1 MPPPLRRLI
10 LVLGDQLDREHPLL
24 RAAEPARDALW
35 MAEVP
40 AESRRIPSHAAR
52 TTLFLAAMR
61 HFAADCEA
69 RGWTVHYRQLGQHDA
84 EDLPTALARDLVTL
98 SPEQVAWLRPGEY
111 GIRQA
116 LHATTTAAGLTPEEH
131 EPTHFIDTP
140 AAFAAFAGH
149 RAIRQ
154 ETYYRHL
161 RRRTGVL
168 MNGNEPAGGRWNFD
182 ADNRASFGREGP
194 GLIPAPRA
202 FPPDAVTRRAR
213 ADVATYLPDLPGSA
227 EGFDWPVTP
236 AEAEQALTDFTDHR
250 LPDFGRYQD
259 AMWTGHGVLYHAR
272 ISAALNLQLLDPR
285 RAIAAAE
292 TAWQEGRAP
301 LAAVEGFIRQILG
314 WREYVRGIYWQ
325 RMPDYLDANALGADQ
340 PLPALYWT
348 GETDMNCLREVVGQ
362 VLATGYAHHIQ
373 RLMVTGLFAL
383 LAGIRPREVH
393 EWYLGMFVDAVEW
406 VEAPNT
412 LGMAL
417 YADGGALATKPYA
430 ASGRYI
436 QRMSNYCRGCRF
448 RPDRRTGEE
457 ACPFTTLYWA
467 FLDRHEARFAN
478 HPRMGMAVKN
488 LRRLYDG
495 ERHAIR
501 ERAAALRSAPP

>member
-1 MPPPLRRLI
+1 MAASPRRLI
-10 LVLGDQLDREHPLL
+10 VVLGDQLDPDHPLL
-24 RAAEPARDALW
+24 QPADPERDALW
-35 MAEVP
+35 MGEVA
-40 AESRRIPSHAAR
+40 AESHRPPSHAAR

-61 HFAADCEA
+61 HFAREREA
-69 RGWTVHYRQLGQHDA
+69 EGWTVHYRRLGEQDA
-84 EDLPTALARDLVTL
+84 AELTTALRHDLATL
-98 SPEQVAWLRPGEY
+98 QPAGVAWLRPGEH
-111 GIRQA
+111 GVREVLWAASQE
-116 LHATTTAAGLTPEEH
+116 AGLAPEEA
-131 EPTHFIDTP
+131 EPARFFDTP
-140 AAFAAFAGH
+140 AGFAAFAGD

-154 ETYYRHL
+154 EGYYRHL
-161 RRRTGVL
+161 RRRTGIL
-168 MNGNEPAGGRWNFD
+168 MAGNEPVGGRWNFD

-194 GLIPAPRA
+194 GLIPAPKA
-202 FPPDAVTRRAR
+202 FPPDAVTRQVRAE
-213 ADVATYLPDLPGSA
+213 VATHLPDLPGSA

-236 AEAEQALTDFTDHR
+236 AQAEQALTDFIERR

-272 ISAALNLQLLDPR
+272 IAAALNLQLLDPR
-285 RAIAAAE
+285 RATAAAE
-292 TAWQEGRAP
+292 AAWQEGRAP
-301 LAAVEGFIRQILG
+301 LAAVEGFIRQVLG
-314 WREYVRGIYWQ
+314 WREYVRGVYWQ
-325 RMPDYLDANALGADQ
+325 RMPDYLESNALDAQ
-340 PLPALYWT
+340 HPLPALYWT

-362 VLATGYAHHIQ
+362 VLTTGYAHHIQ

-383 LAGIRPREVH
+383 LAGVRPREVH
-393 EWYLGMFVDAVEW
+393 AWYLGMFVDAVEW

-467 FLDRHEARFAN
+467 FLDRHEARFTN

-488 LRRLYDG
+488 LRRMDEG
-495 ERHAIR
+495 ERRSLRQRGEAI
-501 ERAAALRSAPP
+501 AAAPP

>member
-1 MPPPLRRLI
+1 VTGPLRYLI
-10 LVLGDQLDREHPLL
+10 VVLGDQLDRDHPLL
-24 RAAEPARDALW
+24 RKADPQRDALW

-61 HFAADCEA
+61 HFAYEQ
-69 RGWTVHYRQLGQHDA
+69 RQGGWTVHYRHLGEHDA
-84 EDLPTALARDLVTL
+84 PDLATALEQDLAAL
-98 SPEQVAWLRPGEY
+98 GPERVAWLRPGEY

-116 LHATTTAAGLTPEEH
+116 LHASATAAGRTPEER
-131 EPTHFIDTP
+131 EPAHFFDTP
-140 AAFAAFAGH
+140 AGFAAFAGN
-149 RAIRQ
+149 RNIRQ
-154 ETYYRHL
+154 ESYYRHL

-168 MNGNEPAGGRWNFD
+168 MAGDEPAGGRWNFD

-194 GLIPAPRA
+194 GEVPSPLI
-202 FPPDAVTRRAR
+202 FPPDAVTRQVQ
-213 ADVATYLPDLPGSA
+213 ADVTTHLPDLPGSA
-227 EGFDWPVTP
+227 AGFDWPVTP
-236 AEAEQALTDFTDHR
+236 AQAEQALTDFIHHR

-259 AMWTGHGVLYHAR
+259 AMWTGHGTLYHAR
-272 ISAALNLQLLDPR
+272 LSAALNLQLLDPR

-292 TAWQEGRAP
+292 AAWQEGHAP
-301 LAAVEGFIRQILG
+301 LAAAEGFIRQILG
-314 WREYVRGIYWQ
+314 WREYVRGVYWQ
-325 RMPDYLDANALGADQ
+325 RMPDYLNANALGAERV
-340 PLPALYWT
+340 LPALYWT

-362 VLATGYAHHIQ
+362 VLTTGYAHHIQ
-373 RLMVTGLFAL
+373 RLMVTGLYAL

-417 YADGGALATKPYA
+417 YADGGVLATKPYA

-467 FLDRHEARFAN
+467 FLDRHEDRFAN
-478 HPRMGMAVKN
+478 HPRMGMVVKN
-488 LRRLYDG
+488 LRRLDEG
-495 ERHAIR
+495 ERRAIR
-501 ERAAALRSAPP
+501 ERADALRSAPP